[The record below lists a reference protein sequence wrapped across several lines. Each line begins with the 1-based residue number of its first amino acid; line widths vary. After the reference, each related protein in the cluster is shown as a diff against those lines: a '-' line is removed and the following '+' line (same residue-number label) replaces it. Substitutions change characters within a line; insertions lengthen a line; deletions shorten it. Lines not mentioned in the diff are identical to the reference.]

1 MNLFQVFKKNKL
13 TYNLL
18 LVSVLILPISLILGS
33 GAINI
38 NIILINIIF
47 IIFFISNKNI
57 FSDIKLLSIYLVFF
71 QLMIIAL
78 FFFSID
84 KTNSFERTFGT
95 VRFLLLTCSIVVLLN
110 YLSKDNFK
118 IIFKYWTI
126 FIIFLSLDL
135 LVEFSFGRNIF
146 GFKSYMPGRLSG
158 MMGDELKIGHLYLG
172 LSTFVLGYLINLNP
186 KKYYYITLTIF
197 ILLTI
202 SFLIGERAN
211 FLRLLFI
218 CYVLLNIYIYLNIK
232 KKLIYF
238 NLILIILLGVFAIII
253 NFSES
258 FKVRYYYQ
266 FVLPIKEQGVNK
278 FVQNSIY
285 GKHYNAA
292 YYIFKNNQTTGI
304 GLKNFRVESFK
315 LDVNQDQTNKK
326 FLGSTHPHQ
335 IHLEFLSETGLIG
348 YLSWI
353 AFILISITSAIKR
366 LTLRFNYYS
375 LMGLLYVVTYVFIP
389 LPTGSFFSTYP
400 ATIFWI
406 NYALMMSNNKK

>member
-1 MNLFQVFKKNKL
+1 M
-13 TYNLL
+13 
-18 LVSVLILPISLILGS
+18 
-33 GAINI
+33 
-38 NIILINIIF
+38 
-47 IIFFISNKNI
+47 
-57 FSDIKLLSIYLVFF
+57 
-71 QLMIIAL
+71 
-78 FFFSID
+78 
-84 KTNSFERTFGT
+84 
-95 VRFLLLTCSIVVLLN
+95 
-110 YLSKDNFK
+110 
-118 IIFKYWTI
+118 
-126 FIIFLSLDL
+126 
-135 LVEFSFGRNIF
+135 
-146 GFKSYMPGRLSG
+146 
-158 MMGDELKIGHLYLG
+158 
-172 LSTFVLGYLINLNP
+172 
-186 KKYYYITLTIF
+186 
-197 ILLTI
+197 
-202 SFLIGERAN
+202 
-211 FLRLLFI
+211 
-218 CYVLLNIYIYLNIK
+218 
-232 KKLIYF
+232 
-238 NLILIILLGVFAIII
+238 
-253 NFSES
+253 
-258 FKVRYYYQ
+258 
-266 FVLPIKEQGVNK
+266 PIKEQGVNK